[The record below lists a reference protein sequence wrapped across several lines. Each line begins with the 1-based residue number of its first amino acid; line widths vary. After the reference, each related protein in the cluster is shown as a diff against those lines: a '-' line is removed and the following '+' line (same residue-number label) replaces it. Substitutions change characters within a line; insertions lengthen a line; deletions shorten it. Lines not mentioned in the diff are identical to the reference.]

1 MKIHKLNISD
11 KKYFN
16 KSLKLETH
24 GLSSYAFENIFIWK
38 KLFEIYWIKIEESL
52 CIFFKDHAGCF
63 MYLPPLSVQP
73 SAKIIDE
80 VFSIMD
86 KMNNNKEISRIEN
99 AEERTLSFYK
109 NLGYEYMP
117 KSNDYVYKKEDLA
130 QLKGDKFKSKRS
142 SFNHFV
148 KHYKFKYLPFSL
160 KYKEE
165 CLKLYDFWSRQRGD
179 KSQDSAYE
187 YMLRDSKIALETMLK
202 SYKYLD
208 MVGRIVT
215 VDSKFKAFTFGFEL
229 NHETFCILYEITDL
243 SINGLA
249 QFIFRQFSREL
260 NYKYINT
267 MDDSFLENIKKVKLS
282 YRPSRLIPSYIIK
295 RK

>member
-1 MKIHKLNISD
+1 
-11 KKYFN
+11 
-16 KSLKLETH
+16 
-24 GLSSYAFENIFIWK
+24 
-38 KLFEIYWIKIEESL
+38 
-52 CIFFKDHAGCF
+52 
-63 MYLPPLSVQP
+63 
-73 SAKIIDE
+73 
-80 VFSIMD
+80 
-86 KMNNNKEISRIEN
+86 
-99 AEERTLSFYK
+99 
-109 NLGYEYMP
+109 
-117 KSNDYVYKKEDLA
+117 
-130 QLKGDKFKSKRS
+130 
-142 SFNHFV
+142 
-148 KHYKFKYLPFSL
+148 
-160 KYKEE
+160 
-165 CLKLYDFWSRQRGD
+165 
-179 KSQDSAYE
+179 
-187 YMLRDSKIALETMLK
+187 MLRDSKIALETMLK